1 MGLIRYSIRN
11 PLIINLSLLLIL
23 IMGVLAWRMM
33 PQEMFPVFDLDRVK
47 VTTIFEGAS
56 PEEVEAQ
63 ITLVIEEEFD
73 GMADI
78 DVMTST
84 SREGHSDIRIK
95 LKQGTDVD
103 DFMRDARTTLDR
115 ITDLPDTAERPEMM
129 RMKTRFPV
137 ITMTLYGEMGRAYMY
152 DLADDIK
159 RQLMQI
165 PGVASVGVAG
175 DREWEL
181 WVEVDPHRLAALGI
195 SLDTI
200 IMALRQNMV
209 DQPGGSIRASEGDIL
224 LRGKGADPDPETM
237 GRIILRTNA
246 TGGSLKLGDVAEVS
260 RRFEEAETLA
270 RYNGKPT
277 VNLTVTKTAEA
288 SSIWLSK
295 EVHEMVEEL
304 EKNLPPSVGIG
315 LHTDTSVYLKTRL
328 NTVKSSGLVG
338 LVLVLVSLYLFL
350 NFRVAAI
357 TALGIPVSFLVAV
370 ILMLVFGHTINMVSL
385 FAFLIALGMIVDDAI
400 IVTEN
405 VYRHME
411 MGESAEAA
419 AGLGAKEV
427 FWPVMASTATTIAAF
442 SPMLAVTGMMGEYIK
457 VIPFVV
463 CAALLGSLWEAFT
476 VLPAH
481 AVQFLKVKR
490 DPDHQSGWDKWRAM
504 YRKILSWCLL
514 HKYLIG
520 VLAIGLLA
528 VSVKY
533 AETRLPYEQFGDFEI
548 GQFFVNV
555 EAPITSS
562 LEDSEKL
569 AARIEKEVL
578 AVMQEDELDSMLTNV
593 GISFIDFNQIS
604 FGSHLI
610 QLIIDLEQ
618 PEPKG
623 FIETWVSP
631 IVSMNFDPQGKR
643 ERSTDVIIND
653 VRKAVEGISGVKH
666 MNILRTQG
674 GPAGMDLEVGIVG
687 KDIEKLTVLAN
698 ELKTYVKRMPGVH
711 DVQQDLEEG
720 KLEYQYELNERGRL
734 LGLTQTQ
741 LADVVRS
748 GFLGREVVHVTWKE
762 KRLPVRVIFP
772 EEMRER
778 SESLLN
784 LPIVLADGRTVYF
797 HEVADFNV
805 GRGVTSIRRRDSQR
819 LVTITADVD
828 SSVITPLEVTQQVDE
843 KFSQYV
849 SDQGLELLFLG
860 QKHEAD
866 ESMKGMKSATIIAL
880 AVIFFI
886 LAALFNSIFDPF
898 IVMFVIPFGFIG
910 IVVGH
915 ALFDYNLQFL
925 SMVGFLALSGIVVND
940 SLILV
945 DFINKLRGRGETI
958 EEAILHAGE
967 VRSRPIILTSITTFL
982 GVSPLIFFATGQ
994 TKFLAPMAVSLGF
1007 GLLFTTIVILIALPC
1022 FYLMFHN
1029 IGYRIRSL
1037 FEKSPDNKK
1046 ARQ

>member
-11 PLIINLSLLLIL
+11 PLIINLSLLLIV
-23 IMGVLAWRMM
+23 IMGIMAWRIL
-33 PQEMFPVFDLDRVK
+33 PQEMFPVFELDRVR
-47 VTTIFEGAS
+47 VTTEFEGAS

-63 ITLVIEEEFD
+63 VTLIIEEEFD
-73 GMADI
+73 GLADI

-84 SREGHSDIRIK
+84 SREGHSEISIE

-103 DFMRDARTTLDR
+103 DFIRDARTTLDR
-115 ITDLPDTAERPEMM
+115 ITDLPDTAKRPEMM
-129 RMKTRFPV
+129 RMKARFPV
-137 ITMTLYGEMGRAYMY
+137 ITMTLYGEMGKSYLY
-152 DLADDIK
+152 ELADDIK

-165 PGVASVGVAG
+165 PGIANVSVAG

-181 WVEVDPHRLAALGI
+181 WVEVDPHRLSALGLP
-195 SLDTI
+195 LDMI
-200 IMALRQNMV
+200 LKALRQNLV

-224 LRGKGADPDPETM
+224 LRGKGVEPDPETM
-237 GRIILRTNA
+237 AGIVLRTNA
-246 TGGSLKLGDVAEVS
+246 AGGSLKLGDVAEIS

-270 RYNGKPT
+270 RFNGKPT

-288 SSIWLSK
+288 SSIKLSK
-295 EVHEMVEEL
+295 QIHELVDEL
-304 EKNLPPSVGIG
+304 EKNLPRSAGIG

-357 TALGIPVSFLVAV
+357 TALGIPVSFLLAV

-411 MGESAEAA
+411 MGESGKVAAEV
-419 AGLGAKEV
+419 GAKEV

-442 SPMLAVTGMMGEYIK
+442 SPMLAITGEIGEFIK

-481 AVQFLKVKR
+481 AVQFLEVKKNN
-490 DPDHQSGWDKWRAM
+490 HKQSGWDKWRGV
-504 YRKILSWCLL
+504 YRTIISWCLL
-514 HKYLIG
+514 HKYLISVVAIG
-520 VLAIGLLA
+520 MLAI
-528 VSVKY
+528 SVKF
-533 AETRLPYEQFGDFEI
+533 AETRLPYEQFGDVEI
-548 GQFFVNV
+548 GQFFVNI
-555 EAPITSS
+555 EAPITYS
-562 LEDSEKL
+562 LEDSENL
-569 AARIEKEVL
+569 AARVEKEVL
-578 AVMQEDELDSMLTNV
+578 AVMKDDELDSMLTNV
-593 GISFIDFNQIS
+593 GISFMDFSHMS

-610 QLIIDLEQ
+610 QLIVDLEQ
-618 PEPKG
+618 PKPKG

-631 IVSMNFDPQGKR
+631 IVSLNFDPKGRR
-643 ERSTDVIIND
+643 ERATDTIINE

-687 KDIEKLTVLAN
+687 KDIEKLTLLAN
-698 ELKTYVKRMPGVH
+698 ELKTSIKRMAGVH

-748 GFLGREVVHVTWKE
+748 GFLGREVVHVTWNE

-772 EEMRER
+772 EKMRER

-784 LPIVLADGRTVYF
+784 LPIVLADGRSVYF
-797 HEVADFNV
+797 HEVADFKV

-828 SSVITPLEVTQQVDE
+828 SSVITPIEVSQRIEE
-843 KFSQYV
+843 KFSKYV
-849 SDQGLELLFLG
+849 SDRGGELLFLG
-860 QKHEAD
+860 QKHETD

-880 AVIFFI
+880 VVIFFI
-886 LAALFNSIFDPF
+886 LAALFNSIFDPL

-915 ALFDYNLQFL
+915 ALFGYNLQFL

-945 DFINKLRGRGETI
+945 DFINKLRARGESI

-967 VRSRPIILTSITTFL
+967 VRSRPIILTSVTTFL

-1007 GLLFTTIVILIALPC
+1007 GLLFTTVVILVALPC
-1022 FYLMFHN
+1022 FYLVFHN
-1029 IGYRIRSL
+1029 MGIFLRKVFTRD
-1037 FEKSPDNKK
+1037 KT
-1046 ARQ
+1046 ARP

>member
-11 PLIINLSLLLIL
+11 PLIINLSLLLII
-23 IMGVLAWRMM
+23 IMGVLSWRLM
-33 PQEMFPVFDLDRVK
+33 PQEMFPVFDLDSVQIA
-47 VTTIFEGAS
+47 TEFEGAS

-63 ITLVIEEEFD
+63 VTFVIEEEFD

-78 DVMTST
+78 DVITST
-84 SREGHSDIRIK
+84 SRESHSEINIK

-103 DFMRDARTTLDR
+103 DFIRDAQTSLDR

-129 RMKTRFPV
+129 RLKARFPV
-137 ITMTLYGEMGRAYMY
+137 ITMTLYGEMGKSYLY

-165 PGVASVGVAG
+165 PGIASVGVAG

-181 WVEVDPHRLAALGI
+181 WVEVDPHRLSALGI
-195 SLDTI
+195 PLDTI
-200 IMALRQNMV
+200 IKALRQNMV
-209 DQPGGSIRASEGDIL
+209 DQPGGSIRSSEGDIL
-224 LRGKGADPDPETM
+224 LRGKGAEPSPEIM
-237 GRIILRTNA
+237 AGIILLNNA
-246 TGGSLKLGDVAEVS
+246 AGGSLKLGDVAEIS

-270 RYNGKPT
+270 RFNGKPT

-295 EVHEMVEEL
+295 QVHDLVEEL
-304 EKNLPPSVGIG
+304 KETLPSSVNIG

-338 LVLVLVSLYLFL
+338 LILVLISLYLFL

-357 TALGIPVSFLVAV
+357 TALGIPVSFLLAV

-411 MGESAEAA
+411 MGESAETAA
-419 AGLGAKEV
+419 ETGAKEV

-442 SPMLAVTGMMGEYIK
+442 SPMLAITGEIGEFIK
-457 VIPFVV
+457 IIPFVV
-463 CAALLGSLWEAFT
+463 CAALLGSLWEAFS

-481 AVQFLKVKR
+481 AVQFLRVNKN
-490 DPDHQSGWDKWRAM
+490 PDQKSGWDNWRSF
-504 YRKILSWCLL
+504 YRKIMSWCLL
-514 HKYLIG
+514 HKFLICI
-520 VLAIGLLA
+520 LAIGLLA
-528 VSVKY
+528 VSAKY
-533 AETRLPYEQFGDFEI
+533 AQTRLPYEQFGDVEI

-569 AARIEKEVL
+569 AERVEKAVL

-593 GISFIDFNQIS
+593 GISFMDFSHMS

-610 QLIIDLEQ
+610 QLVVDLEQ
-618 PEPKG
+618 PKPKG

-631 IVSMNFDPQGKR
+631 IVSLNFDPQGQR
-643 ERSTDVIIND
+643 ERSTDDIIQE
-653 VRKAVEGISGVKH
+653 VRKAVERISGVKH

-687 KDIEKLTVLAN
+687 KDIEKLTVLAD
-698 ELKTYVKRMPGVH
+698 ELKTYIKRMPGVH

-734 LGLTQTQ
+734 LGLTQKQ

-748 GFLGREVVHVTWKE
+748 GFLGHEVVHVTWNE
-762 KRLPVRVIFP
+762 KRLPVRVIFS
-772 EEMRER
+772 EQLRER

-784 LPIVLADGRTVYF
+784 LPIVLANGRTVYF
-797 HEVADFNV
+797 HEVADFHV
-805 GRGVTSIRRRDSQR
+805 DRGVTSIRRRDSQR

-828 SSVITPLEVTQQVDE
+828 SSVLTPIEASERIED
-843 KFSQYV
+843 KFSKYI
-849 SDQGLELLFLG
+849 SDQGFELLFLG
-860 QKHEAD
+860 QKHETD
-866 ESMKGMKSATIIAL
+866 ESMKGMKSAMIIAL

-886 LAALFNSIFDPF
+886 LAALFNSIFDPL
-898 IVMFVIPFGFIG
+898 IVMFIIPFGFIG
-910 IVVGH
+910 VVVGH
-915 ALFDYNLQFL
+915 AMFGYNLQFL

-945 DFINKLRGRGETI
+945 DFVNKLRARGVAI
-958 EEAILHAGE
+958 EEAVLQAGE
-967 VRSRPIILTSITTFL
+967 VRSRPIILTSVTTFL

-1007 GLLFTTIVILIALPC
+1007 GLLFTTVVILIALPC
-1022 FYLMFHN
+1022 FYLIFHN
-1029 IGYRIRSL
+1029 MGTFLGNVFSRD
-1037 FEKSPDNKK
+1037 KNV
-1046 ARQ
+1046 RQ

>member
-11 PLIINLSLLLIL
+11 PLIINLSLLLII
-23 IMGVLAWRMM
+23 IMGTLSWRLL
-33 PQEMFPVFDLDRVK
+33 PQEMFPVFDLDSVK
-47 VTTIFEGAS
+47 ISTEFEGAS

-63 ITLVIEEEFD
+63 VTLVIEEEFD

-84 SREGHSDIRIK
+84 SREGHSEISIK

-103 DFMRDARTTLDR
+103 DFIRDARTSLDR

-129 RMKTRFPV
+129 RLKARFPV
-137 ITMTLYGEMGRAYMY
+137 ITMTLYGEVGKAYMY
-152 DLADDIK
+152 DLAEDIK

-165 PGVASVGVAG
+165 PGIANVGVAG

-181 WVEVDPHRLAALGI
+181 WVEVDPHRLSALGI

-200 IMALRQNMV
+200 IKALRQNMV

-237 GRIILRTNA
+237 AGIVLRSNS
-246 TGGSLKLGDVAEVS
+246 TGGSLKLGDVADIS

-277 VNLTVTKTAEA
+277 LNLTVTKSAEA
-288 SSIWLSK
+288 SSIWLS
-295 EVHEMVEEL
+295 EQVHDLVDEL
-304 EKNLPPSVGIG
+304 EKTLPSSVKIG

-357 TALGIPVSFLVAV
+357 TALGIPVSFLLAV
-370 ILMLVFGHTINMVSL
+370 ILMFTFGHTINMVSL

-411 MGESAEAA
+411 LGEPKEAA
-419 AGLGAKEV
+419 AELGAKEV

-442 SPMLAVTGMMGEYIK
+442 SPMLAVTGEMGEFIK
-457 VIPFVV
+457 IIPFVV

-481 AVQFLKVKR
+481 AAQFLHVRKNTDQK
-490 DPDHQSGWDKWRAM
+490 SGWNKWRKL
-504 YRKILSWCLL
+504 YREFMGWCLR
-514 HKYLIG
+514 HKFL
-520 VLAIGLLA
+520 VCAFVIGLLA
-528 VSVKY
+528 VSAKY
-533 AETRLPYEQFGDFEI
+533 AETRLPYEQFGDVEI

-555 EAPITSS
+555 EAPITYS
-562 LEDSEKL
+562 LEDSEEL
-569 AARIEKEVL
+569 AERVEKEVM
-578 AVMQEDELDSMLTNV
+578 AVMQENELDSMLTNV
-593 GISFIDFNQIS
+593 GISFMDFSRMS
-604 FGSHLI
+604 FGSNLI

-623 FIETWVSP
+623 FIENWVSP
-631 IVSMNFDPQGKR
+631 IISLNFDPQGKR
-643 ERSTDVIIND
+643 ERSTDEIIND

-666 MNILRTQG
+666 MSILRTQG

-687 KDIEKLTVLAN
+687 KDIEKLTALAD
-698 ELKTYVKRMPGVH
+698 ELKNHIKRMPGVH

-734 LGLTQTQ
+734 LGLTQAQ

-784 LPIVLADGRTVYF
+784 LPIVLADGRSVYF
-797 HEVADFNV
+797 HEVADFHV

-819 LVTITADVD
+819 LVTISADVD
-828 SSVITPLEVTQQVDE
+828 SHVLTPIEVTQRIED
-843 KFSQYV
+843 KFSEYV
-849 SDQGLELLFLG
+849 SDQGLELIFLG
-860 QKHEAD
+860 QKHETD
-866 ESMKGMKSATIIAL
+866 ESMKGMKSAAIIAL

-886 LAALFNSIFDPF
+886 LATLFNSIFDPL

-910 IVVGH
+910 VVIGH
-915 ALFDYNLQFL
+915 ALFGYNLQFL

-945 DFINKLRGRGETI
+945 DFINKLRARGVAI
-958 EEAILHAGE
+958 EEAVLQAGE
-967 VRSRPIILTSITTFL
+967 VRSRPIILTSVTTFL

-1007 GLLFTTIVILIALPC
+1007 GLLFTTVVILVALPC
-1022 FYLMFHN
+1022 FYLIFHN
-1029 IGYRIRSL
+1029 MGMSIRNIFSRNKDTSL
-1037 FEKSPDNKK
+1037 E
-1046 ARQ
+1046 

>member
-11 PLIINLSLLLIL
+11 PLIINLSLLLII
-23 IMGVLAWRMM
+23 IMGVLSWRLL
-33 PQEMFPVFDLDRVK
+33 PQEMFPVFDLDKVK
-47 VTTIFEGAS
+47 ISTEFQGAS

-63 ITLVIEEEFD
+63 VSLVIEEEFD
-73 GMADI
+73 GMSDI

-84 SREGHSDIRIK
+84 SREGHSEINIK

-103 DFMRDARTTLDR
+103 DFIREAQTSLDR

-129 RMKTRFPV
+129 RLKARFPV
-137 ITMTLYGEMGRAYMY
+137 ITMTLYGEVGKSYMY
-152 DLADDIK
+152 DLAEDVK

-165 PGVASVGVAG
+165 PGIANVGVAG
-175 DREWEL
+175 DREWEI
-181 WVEVDPHRLAALGI
+181 WVEVDPHRLSALGI

-200 IMALRQNMV
+200 IKALRQNMV
-209 DQPGGSIRASEGDIL
+209 DQPGGSIRSSEGDIL
-224 LRGKGADPDPETM
+224 LRGKGADPDPDTM
-237 GRIILRTNA
+237 AGIVLRTNA
-246 TGGSLKLGDVAEVS
+246 TGGSLKLGDVAEIS

-277 VNLTVTKTAEA
+277 LNLTVTKTAEA
-288 SSIWLSK
+288 SSIWLS
-295 EVHEMVEEL
+295 EQVHELVDEL
-304 EKNLPPSVGIG
+304 EKTLPSSIRIG

-338 LVLVLVSLYLFL
+338 LVLVLISLYVFL

-357 TALGIPVSFLVAV
+357 TALGIPVSFLLAI
-370 ILMLVFGHTINMVSL
+370 ILMFVFGYTINMVSL

-411 MGESAEAA
+411 LGEPPESAAEV
-419 AGLGAKEV
+419 GAKEV

-442 SPMLAVTGMMGEYIK
+442 SPMLAVTGEMGEFIK
-457 VIPFVV
+457 IIPFVV

-481 AVQFLKVKR
+481 AAQFLHVKKNV
-490 DPDHQSGWDKWRAM
+490 DQQSGWNKWRKF
-504 YRKILSWCLL
+504 YRRFMSWCLQ
-514 HKYLIG
+514 HKFL
-520 VLAIGLLA
+520 VCAFVIGLLA

-533 AETRLPYEQFGDFEI
+533 AETRLPYEQFGDVEI

-562 LEDSEKL
+562 LEDSEEL
-569 AARIEKEVL
+569 AMRVEKEVL
-578 AVMQEDELDSMLTNV
+578 AVMQENELASMLTNV
-593 GISFIDFNQIS
+593 GISFMDFSHMS
-604 FGSHLI
+604 FGSNLI
-610 QLIIDLEQ
+610 QLVIDLEQ

-623 FIETWVSP
+623 FIENWISP
-631 IVSMNFDPQGKR
+631 IVSLNFDPQGQR
-643 ERSTDVIIND
+643 ERTTDEIIND

-666 MNILRTQG
+666 MSILRTQG

-687 KDIEKLTVLAN
+687 KDIEKLTTLAD
-698 ELKTYVKRMPGVH
+698 ELKSYIKRMPGVH

-720 KLEYQYELNERGRL
+720 KLEYQYELNDRGRL
-734 LGLTQTQ
+734 LGLTQSQ

-772 EEMRER
+772 KEMRER

-784 LPIVLADGRTVYF
+784 LPIVLADGRSVYF
-797 HEVADFNV
+797 HEVADFHV

-819 LVTITADVD
+819 LVTISADVD
-828 SSVITPLEVTQQVDE
+828 SHVMTPIEVSQRIE
-843 KFSQYV
+843 KKFSKYV
-849 SDQGLELLFLG
+849 SDQGLELIFLG
-860 QKHEAD
+860 QKHETD
-866 ESMKGMKSATIIAL
+866 ESMKGMKSAGIIAL

-886 LAALFNSIFDPF
+886 LAALFNSIFDPL

-910 IVVGH
+910 VVIGH
-915 ALFDYNLQFL
+915 ALFGYNLQFL

-945 DFINKLRGRGETI
+945 DFINKLRARGVAI
-958 EEAILHAGE
+958 EEAVLQAGE

-1007 GLLFTTIVILIALPC
+1007 GLLFTTVVILVALPC
-1022 FYLMFHN
+1022 FYLIFHN
-1029 IGYRIRSL
+1029 MGIFIRNIFSRGKVS
-1037 FEKSPDNKK
+1037 E
-1046 ARQ
+1046 

>member
-1 MGLIRYSIRN
+1 MGLIRFSIRN

-23 IMGVLAWRMM
+23 VMGVLAWRMM
-33 PQEMFPVFDLDRVK
+33 PQEMFPVFELDRVK
-47 VTTIFEGAS
+47 ITTVFEGAS

-63 ITLVIEEEFD
+63 VTLVIEEEFE

-78 DVMTST
+78 DVMTSI
-84 SREGHSDIRIK
+84 SREGHSEIRIK

-115 ITDLPDTAERPEMM
+115 ISDLPDTADRPEMM

-137 ITMTLYGEMGRAYMY
+137 ITMTLYGDVGRAYVY

-175 DREWEL
+175 VRDWEL
-181 WVEVDPHRLAALGI
+181 WVEVDPHRLSALEI
-195 SLDTI
+195 SVDMI
-200 IMALRQNMV
+200 IKALRQNMV
-209 DQPGGSIRASEGDIL
+209 DQPGGAIRSNEGDIL
-224 LRGKGADPDPETM
+224 LRGKGVAADPEKM
-237 GRIILRTNA
+237 AGIILRSNA
-246 TGGSLKLGDVAEVS
+246 IGGSLKLGDVAKIS

-270 RYNGKPT
+270 RYNGKPA

-288 SSIWLSK
+288 SSILLSK
-295 EVHEMVEEL
+295 QVHDLVDKL
-304 EKNLPPSVGIG
+304 KTDLPSSVGIG

-338 LVLVLVSLYLFL
+338 LVLVLISLYLFL

-370 ILMLVFGHTINMVSL
+370 ILMFVYGHTINMVSL

-411 MGESAEAA
+411 MGEPVESAAEI
-419 AGLGAKEV
+419 GAKEV

-442 SPMLAVTGMMGEYIK
+442 TPMLAITGMMGEYIK

-481 AVQFLKVKR
+481 AGQFLQVKKTR
-490 DPDHQSGWDKWRAM
+490 KGTGWDKWRDF
-504 YRKILSWCLL
+504 YRQIMSWCLA
-514 HKYLIG
+514 HKYLIS
-520 VLAIGLLA
+520 VLAIGLL
-528 VSVKY
+528 VLSVKY
-533 AETRLPYEQFGDFEI
+533 ATTRLPYEQFGDVEI

-555 EAPITSS
+555 EAPITYS

-569 AARIEKEVL
+569 AERVEKAVL
-578 AVMQEDELDSMLTNV
+578 GVMEKDELDSLLTNV
-593 GISFIDFNQIS
+593 GISFIDFSHVS

-618 PEPKG
+618 PRPEG

-631 IVSMNFDPQGKR
+631 IVSLKFESEGKR
-643 ERSTDVIIND
+643 DRSTDVIIND
-653 VRKAVEGISGVKH
+653 VRKAVEGITGVKH
-666 MNILRTQG
+666 MSILRTQG
-674 GPAGMDLEVGIVG
+674 GPAGMDLEVGIAG
-687 KDIEKLTVLAN
+687 KDIEKLADLAA
-698 ELKTYVKRMPGVH
+698 ELKTYIKRMPGVH

-720 KLEYQYELNERGRL
+720 KLEYQYKLNERGRL

-748 GFLGREVVHVTWKE
+748 GFHGREVVHVSWKE

-772 EEMRER
+772 EEIRER

-784 LPIVLADGRTVYF
+784 LPIVLTDGRTVYL
-797 HEVADFNV
+797 HEVADFKV

-828 SSVITPLEVTQQVDE
+828 SSVVTPIEAAQQIKE
-843 KFSQYV
+843 KFSKQV
-849 SDQGLELLFLG
+849 SDQGFQLLFLG

-866 ESMKGMKSATIIAL
+866 ESMKGMKSAMIIAL

-886 LAALFNSIFDPF
+886 LAALFNSIFDPL
-898 IVMFVIPFGFIG
+898 IVMFAIPFGFIG
-910 IVVGH
+910 VVAGH
-915 ALFDYNLQFL
+915 ALFGYNLQFL

-945 DFINKLRGRGETI
+945 DFINKLRARGKSI

-1007 GLLFTTIVILIALPC
+1007 GLLFTTLVILIALPC
-1022 FYLMFHN
+1022 FYLIFHN
-1029 IGYRIRSL
+1029 IGISILKIFSKRRESD
-1037 FEKSPDNKK
+1037 P
-1046 ARQ
+1046 